1 MSVHADKHMGLQEYK
16 SCNKDIRDASKI
28 SVTRLVVAV
37 KRKDQTWL
45 CLEAMMFDLNSQE
58 SG

>member
-1 MSVHADKHMGLQEYK
+1 MSVHTDKHMGLQEYK

-37 KRKDQTWL
+37 KRKDLTW
-45 CLEAMMFDLNSQE
+45 
-58 SG
+58 